1 MPAPISLRMAY
12 PSDLTDEQWRL
23 IEPWLPE
30 ENRTGRHR
38 VTSLR
43 EVVNAIN
50 YREQTGCP
58 WRMLPHDFPNWGTVY
73 RYYRRFNR
81 DGTLTRL
88 GNLLKQRKSAPSAT
102 SIHSPPQAAEQSA

>member
-1 MPAPISLRMAY
+1 MPASTSARTAY
-12 PSDLTDEQWRL
+12 PSDLTDSQWRL

-30 ENRTGRHR
+30 ENNTGRRR

-50 YREQTGCP
+50 YREQTGCS

-73 RYYRRFNR
+73 RDFRRLR
-81 DGTLTRL
+81 REGTLTRL
-88 GNLLKQRKSAPSAT
+88 RALSKPRRSAPSAT
-102 SIHSPPQAAEQSA
+102 SLHRPQPAEQSA